1 MLSSKSRLLAFCA
14 ASSFLAAAAITE
26 SNAATSATK
35 LITLGTRS
43 GPLPT
48 VGRAQTSNVLIV
60 NGALYVIDTGE
71 GVTRRLTRAG
81 MKIGDI
87 GNIFITHDHDD
98 HTSGLAPLMS
108 VEYEL
113 NRNQPVNIYGPPG
126 TKALVDGALQYLN
139 VNSEIRISDGTRNIP
154 IAKIFSGH
162 DVGVGTIY
170 KDANVTVKAVEN
182 THFHFPKG
190 TPGFGKYKSYSYRFD
205 APDRSIVFTGDTGPS
220 DAVAELAK
228 GADLLVSE
236 VSYMSTDDA
245 KALRVKNGTWDKMST
260 DEQLGFLRHMIEE
273 HLTPAE
279 VGKLAAKAGV
289 KGVLLTHIANSG
301 DPKDDYQRY
310 AGEVK
315 KYFSGSI
322 LVAMDLAQF

>member
-1 MLSSKSRLLAFCA
+1 VT
-14 ASSFLAAAAITE
+14 AAAPAI
-26 SNAATSATK
+26 AATK
-35 LITLGTRS
+35 LVTLGTRS

-48 VGRAQTSNVLIV
+48 VGRAQSSNVLIV

-81 MKIGDI
+81 IKIGDI

-126 TKALVDGALQYLN
+126 TKALVDGALQYLR
-139 VNSEIRISDGTRNIP
+139 VNSEIRISDGTRDIP

-162 DVGVGTIY
+162 DAGVGTIY

-190 TPGFGKYKSYSYRFD
+190 SPGFGKYKSYAYRFET
-205 APDRSIVFTGDTGPS
+205 PDRSIVFTGDTGPS

-228 GADLLVSE
+228 GADMLVSE
-236 VSYMSTDDA
+236 VSYMSTDEA
-245 KALRVKNGTWDKMST
+245 KAQRVRNGVWDKMT
-260 DEQLGFLRHMIEE
+260 REEQEGFLRHMTQE

-279 VGKLAAKAGV
+279 VGKLAAKAAV
-289 KGVLLTHIANSG
+289 KTVILTHIANSG
-301 DPKDDYQRY
+301 DPKDEYRRY
-310 AGEVK
+310 GDEVK
-315 KYFSGSI
+315 KYFSGSVLI
-322 LVAMDLAQF
+322 AKDLMEF